1 MESENEDSMSE
12 SHAVPETVTHRY
24 STRRSSRL
32 VKQGYYSTLDE
43 GSCVDDNIDSSSPK
57 KSLRNTRQRKY
68 KESDIDESS
77 SDISIESSVSEY
89 EPSDYERGK
98 SLKST
103 KKNKNVSR
111 KSKRVNSGYVSEY
124 YTPVELAIDRNGQI
138 RINEETG
145 EFYKINPVSDDD
157 DKKTDI
163 NSDDEPRVKIRRRK
177 PRIPNALDGLI
188 GQANMMAAKEDFN
201 DALKVLSEAV
211 KENPRNAE
219 VYRAI
224 ANIYS
229 LQKNLERELE
239 YLLLAAYV
247 VSNTSYD
254 DWVELANK
262 SEQLGRYD
270 SSAACFSKA
279 INLKPELWA
288 NYAKR
293 LELLDML
300 GCVRPAMHTRLK
312 AIQNCDMNTMG
323 DDKYAIMDDL
333 ISTVSDFYVRG
344 NDIDRAT
351 MALEAYVCRYHEMG
365 RNVSDQ
371 FKTLLKIWYKYER
384 WQDMVK
390 SLLVIGEGISGKSL
404 KSNVKFEASLQGVS
418 FIVKPFPPKDV
429 EFSVS
434 DETPYSYFVYFVTAL
449 VGMKCG
455 INVGDLLDK
464 LLERPIEDD
473 FISHYFDIIDLS
485 VQNNGPE
492 ETIKYLHKVVQLHE
506 FKYNAET
513 FFRYGVCYELINDKD
528 EARKAYNKSIELN
541 SNHVDSRINLS
552 NLLVSLNEPEEAI
565 SILQPANLFGV
576 TRLPDERLLIRRA
589 EILEQK
595 GEIDQ
600 YFETIKL
607 LLAPYFYQCHNKRYI
622 KNFGR
627 KSLRNKTTLVLKTEC
642 YNTLQSLE
650 IKNFVAKVGGY
661 AEKKGIVFEVIK
673 GNKFHKY
680 CYRLFEISYE
690 RGDYETLIAI
700 ACYANLVTLI
710 LDAKVNLFTD
720 LLFFAAI
727 KAKRWQIAFEWLR
740 SIYNETFNHV
750 ENENERQIIFHKV
763 FNSMNFVF
771 CHYQNANNQRFI
783 ARAQAKNPE
792 NISLRIVNANFS
804 LFTGSYRHALTQ
816 YMHAWRQQPT
826 NPLLNLQIGLIFA
839 HISSKKDI
847 ISKHLVANRAIFF
860 FKRYMELRFNNQEV
874 FYNCGRLF
882 HQLNILPKAIYYY
895 EKVLH
900 DDGCSDLVCLRNDY
914 ENPGKL
920 IKVQPPEYSFKKRAA
935 YNLALIYKSNLNFVK
950 ARQIYEDFLVI

>member
-1 MESENEDSMSE
+1 MGNENY
-12 SHAVPETVTHRY
+12 AETI
-24 STRRSSRL
+24 S
-32 VKQGYYSTLDE
+32 DE
-43 GSCVDDNIDSSSPK
+43 
-57 KSLRNTRQRKY
+57 
-68 KESDIDESS
+68 ES

-89 EPSDYERGK
+89 EPSDNEKRK
-98 SLKST
+98 L
-103 KKNKNVSR
+103 SR
-111 KSKRVNSGYVSEY
+111 LPKRVRFKNSKEAAGKRKGYMSDN
-124 YTPVELAIDRNGQI
+124 YTPVEMAIDKDGQI

-145 EFYKINPVSDDD
+145 EFYKINLDSDSE
-157 DKKTDI
+157 DKTGNID
-163 NSDDEPRVKIRRRK
+163 SDDEPKRKVRKLK
-177 PRIPNALDGLI
+177 PRAPNALDGLI
-188 GQANMMAAKEDFN
+188 GQANMMAARENFK

-211 KENPRNAE
+211 KESPKNAE

-224 ANIYS
+224 ANIFAI
-229 LQKNLERELE
+229 QKNPERELE

-254 DWVELANK
+254 DWVELALK
-262 SEQLGRYD
+262 SEQLERYD
-270 SSAACFSKA
+270 NSAACFSKA
-279 INLKPELWA
+279 ITLKPELWS

-312 AIQNCDMNTMG
+312 AIQNCDLDTMG
-323 DDKYAIMDDL
+323 DDKFSIMDEL
-333 ISTVSDFYVRG
+333 IQTVSDFYVKS
-344 NDIDRAT
+344 NDIDRAIL
-351 MALEAYVCRYHEMG
+351 ALEAYVCRYREMG
-365 RNVSDQ
+365 QDVTTQ
-371 FKTLLKIWYKYER
+371 FHTLLEIWYKNER
-384 WQDMVK
+384 WADMIK
-390 SLLVIGEGISGKSL
+390 SLLVIGNGISGEST
-404 KSNVKFEASLQGVS
+404 NPDVKFKVSLQGVNYS
-418 FIVKPFPPKDV
+418 VKPFPPK
-429 EFSVS
+429 EIKFSINC
-434 DETPYSYFVYFVTAL
+434 EAKLIYFIYFVSAL
-449 VGMKCG
+449 IGMRCDT
-455 INVGDLLDK
+455 NVDELFEK
-464 LLERPIEDD
+464 LIERPVEDD
-473 FISHYFDIIDLS
+473 YMQYYLNLIDLCI
-485 VQNNGPE
+485 QNCGSSKAIE
-492 ETIKYLHKVVQLHE
+492 YLHKISKLHE
-506 FKYNAET
+506 FKYNPET
-513 FFRYGVCYELINDKD
+513 YFRYGICFEMINDKE
-528 EARKAYNKSIELN
+528 EARKAYNKAITLDT
-541 SNHVDSRINLS
+541 NHVDARVNLS
-552 NLLVSLNEPEEAI
+552 NLLVSINEPEEAL

-589 EILEQK
+589 EILDQK
-595 GEIDQ
+595 GDTDQ
-600 YFETIKL
+600 YYETVKL

-642 YNTLQSLE
+642 YNTLQTTD

-673 GNKFHKY
+673 GNNFHKY
-680 CYRLFEISYE
+680 CYRLFEIAHD
-690 RGDYETLIAI
+690 RGDYESMISI

-750 ENENERQIIFHKV
+750 ENENQRQIIFSKV

-771 CHYQNANNQRFI
+771 CHYQNVNNQRFI

-792 NISLRIVNANFS
+792 NIPLRVVNANFS

-816 YMHAWRQQPT
+816 YMHAWRQQST

-839 HISSKKDI
+839 HISSKKDV

-860 FKRYMELRFNNQEV
+860 FKRYMELRFCNQEV

-895 EKVLH
+895 KKVLN
-900 DDGCSDLVCLRNDY
+900 DDGCSDLLCLRADP

-920 IKVQPPEYSFKKRAA
+920 IKISPPEYSFKKRAA
-935 YNLALIYKSNLNFVK
+935 YNLALIYKSNMNFAK
-950 ARQIYEDFLVI
+950 AREIYENYLVI

>member
-1 MESENEDSMSE
+1 MGAKNVNKTPQSNPAPE
-12 SHAVPETVTHRY
+12 AVPHRY
-24 STRRSSRL
+24 LTRRSSRL
-32 VKQGYYSTLDE
+32 LKQGCNSTLDD
-43 GSCVDDNIDSSSPK
+43 VSSVGDKTLNTSPK
-57 KSLRNTRQRKY
+57 KTNQKKNQGIYT
-68 KESDIDESS
+68 EVDTDESS

-89 EPSDYERGK
+89 EPSDYEKGK
-98 SLKST
+98 T
-103 KKNKNVSR
+103 PR
-111 KSKRVNSGYVSEY
+111 TAKRVKFVDDDSNKINSGYISEY
-124 YTPVELAIDRNGQI
+124 YTSVELAIDKNGQI

-145 EFYKINPVSDDD
+145 EFYKINPPSDDE
-157 DKKTDI
+157 DKKTDVD
-163 NSDDEPRVKIRRRK
+163 SDDEPKVKIRKKK
-177 PRIPNALDGLI
+177 PRAPNALDGLI
-188 GQANMMAAKEDFN
+188 GQANMMAAKGDFN
-201 DALKVLSEAV
+201 DALQVLSEAV

-224 ANIYS
+224 ANIYG
-229 LQKNLERELE
+229 LQKNPERELE

-247 VSNTSYD
+247 VSNTSYE
-254 DWVELANK
+254 DWIELANK
-262 SEQLGRYD
+262 SEQLERYD
-270 SSAACFSKA
+270 NSAACFSKA
-279 INLKPELWA
+279 ITLQPELWA

-312 AIQNCDMNTMG
+312 AIQNCDINTMG
-323 DDKYAIMDDL
+323 DDKFMIMDEL
-333 ISTVSDFYVRG
+333 IQTVSDFYVKA
-344 NDIDRAT
+344 NDIDRAI
-351 MALEAYVCRYHEMG
+351 MALEAYVCRYREMG
-365 RNVSDQ
+365 KDVSNQ
-371 FKTLLKIWYKYER
+371 FNTLLQIWYKYER

-390 SLLVIGEGISGKSL
+390 SLLVIGKGITGESL
-404 KSNVKFEASLQGVS
+404 RSNVTFEASLQGVN
-418 FIVKPFPPKDV
+418 FCVKPFPPKDV
-429 EFSVS
+429 NFYVS
-434 DETPYSYFVYFVTAL
+434 DDTEFMHLLYFVTAL
-449 VGMKCG
+449 VGMKCKT
-455 INVGDLLDK
+455 NVEELFDK

-473 FISHYFDIIDLS
+473 YISYYFNIIDLS
-485 VQNNGPE
+485 AQNYGAE
-492 ETIKYLHKVVQLHE
+492 ETIEYLHKLVELHE
-506 FKYNAET
+506 FRYNPET
-513 FFRYGVCYELINDKD
+513 FFRYGVCYELINNSD
-528 EARKAYNKSIELN
+528 EARKFYDKAIELD

-552 NLLVSLNEPEEAI
+552 NLLVLLNEPENAL
-565 SILQPANLFGV
+565 SVLQPANLFGV

-589 EILEQK
+589 EILEQQ
-595 GEIDQ
+595 GDIDQ
-600 YFETIKL
+600 YFETVKL

-642 YNTLQSLE
+642 YNTLQSLD

-690 RGDYETLIAI
+690 RKDYETMIAI

-727 KAKRWQIAFEWLR
+727 KSKRWQIAFEWLR
-740 SIYNETFNHV
+740 SVYNEAFNHL
-750 ENENERQIIFHKV
+750 ENENERQIIFNKV
-763 FNSMNFVF
+763 FNSMNYIF

-816 YMHAWRQQPT
+816 YMQAWRQQQS
-826 NPLLNLQIGLIFA
+826 NSLLNLQIGLVFA

-860 FKRYMELRFNNQEV
+860 FKRYMELRFCNQEV

-882 HQLNILPKAIYYY
+882 HQLNIIPKAIYYY

-900 DDGCSDLVCLRNDY
+900 DDGCRDPVCMRSDP
-914 ENPGKL
+914 ENPGKW
-920 IKVQPPEYSFKKRAA
+920 IKVTPPEYSFKKRAA
-935 YNLALIYKSNLNFVK
+935 YNLALIYKTNSNFAK
-950 ARQIYEDFLVI
+950 ARQIYENYLVI

>member
-1 MESENEDSMSE
+1 MKQ
-12 SHAVPETVTHRY
+12 SHN
-24 STRRSSRL
+24 STI
-32 VKQGYYSTLDE
+32 DE
-43 GSCVDDNIDSSSPK
+43 GGYNDDSTINSPSK
-57 KSLRNTRQRKY
+57 KTPRNTSRKKY
-68 KESDIDESS
+68 KEPETDESS

-89 EPSDYERGK
+89 EPSDYEKEKKFRSNK
-98 SLKST
+98 SVKATSR
-103 KKNKNVSR
+103 KNKEI
-111 KSKRVNSGYVSEY
+111 NSGYVSEY
-124 YTPVELAIDRNGQI
+124 YTSVELAIDSNGQI

-145 EFYKINPVSDDD
+145 EFYKIDPVSDDD
-157 DKKTDI
+157 DRRTD
-163 NSDDEPRVKIRRRK
+163 NSDDEPRIKIRKRK
-177 PRIPNALDGLI
+177 PRLPNALDGLI
-188 GQANMMAAKEDFN
+188 GQANMMAAKGDFN
-201 DALKVLSEAV
+201 NALKVLSEAV

-229 LQKNLERELE
+229 LQKNPERELE

-262 SEQLGRYD
+262 SEQLERYD
-270 SSAACFSKA
+270 NSAACFSKA
-279 INLKPELWA
+279 ITLKPELWI

-300 GCVRPAMHTRLK
+300 GCIKPAMHTRLK
-312 AIQNCDMNTMG
+312 AIQNCDINTMG
-323 DDKYAIMDDL
+323 DDKYAIMDEL
-333 ISTVSDFYVRG
+333 ILTVSDFYVKA

-371 FKTLLKIWYKYER
+371 FKTLLQIWYKYER
-384 WQDMVK
+384 WSDIVK
-390 SLLVIGEGISGKSL
+390 SLLVIGKGISGKSL
-404 KSNVKFEASLQGVS
+404 KKNTTFEASLQGVN
-418 FIVKPFPPKDV
+418 FCVKPFPPKDV
-429 EFSVS
+429 KFFVS
-434 DETPYSYFVYFVTAL
+434 DEVEYIHFLYFITAL
-449 VGMKCG
+449 VGMKCS
-455 INVGDLLDK
+455 INIGELLDK

-473 FISHYFDIIDLS
+473 FIGYYFDIIDLS
-485 VQNNGPE
+485 AQNNGPE
-492 ETIKYLHKVVQLHE
+492 ETINYLHKIVQLHE
-506 FKYNAET
+506 FKYNPET
-513 FFRYGVCYELINDKD
+513 FFRYGVCYELIDNKI
-528 EARKAYNKSIELN
+528 EARKSYNKAIELD

-552 NLLVSLNEPEEAI
+552 NLLVALNEPEEAI

-595 GEIDQ
+595 GEVDQ

-642 YNTLQSLE
+642 YNTLQTLD
-650 IKNFVAKVGGY
+650 IKSFVGKVGRY
-661 AEKKGIVFEVIK
+661 AEKRGIVFEVID

-727 KAKRWQIAFEWLR
+727 KSKKWQIAFEWLR
-740 SIYNETFNHV
+740 SIYNEAFNHV
-750 ENENERQIIFHKV
+750 ENENERQIVFNKV
-763 FNSMNFVF
+763 FNSMNYIF

-826 NPLLNLQIGLIFA
+826 NSLLNLQIGLIFA

-860 FKRYMELRFNNQEV
+860 FKRYMELRFCNQEV

-900 DDGCSDLVCLRNDY
+900 DDGCNDPVCLRNDF

-920 IKVQPPEYSFKKRAA
+920 IKVHPPEYSFKKRAA
-935 YNLALIYKSNLNFVK
+935 YNLALIYKNNLNFVK
-950 ARQIYEDFLVI
+950 ARQIYEDYLVI